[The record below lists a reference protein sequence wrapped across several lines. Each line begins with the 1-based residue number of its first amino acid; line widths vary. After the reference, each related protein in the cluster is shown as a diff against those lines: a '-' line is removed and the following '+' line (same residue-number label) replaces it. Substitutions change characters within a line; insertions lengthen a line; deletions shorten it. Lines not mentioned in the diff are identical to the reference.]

1 MSSHEKY
8 DRKSEYSY
16 AIGAFPSFEVLMFSP
31 EKCIKLFVSDRTSG
45 EGIEKLINQCK
56 INNIKIEVAPRLL
69 QRISGK
75 KNTFVAMLVKKSF
88 TELAQDKNHIVL
100 HNIMDAG
107 NLGTIMRSALG
118 FGFHDIAI
126 IKPAT
131 DPYEPQTIRASMGSI
146 FRLNCQ
152 EFDSFDDYNSLYKD
166 RELYPFMLNASY
178 SLKELA
184 EIQAK
189 SKKNYSLIFG
199 NEGSGLPNEFK
210 NLGKPCRIFHSSE
223 IDSLNL
229 SVAASIAMQ
238 RFTEENY
245 KEEKIGKL

>member
-1 MSSHEKY
+1 MVSHEKY

-16 AIGAFPSFEVLMFSP
+16 AIGAFPSFEALMFAP
-31 EKCIKLFVSDRTSG
+31 DNCIKLYVSDRTSG
-45 EGIEKLINQCK
+45 DGIEKLINQCK

-88 TELAQDKNHIVL
+88 AELSQYKNHIVL

-107 NLGTIMRSALG
+107 NLGTIIRSALG

-152 EFDSFDDYNSLYKD
+152 EFDSFDDYLSLYKE
-166 RELYPFMLNASY
+166 RELYPFMLDASY

-184 EIQAK
+184 DIQAK
-189 SKKNYSLIFG
+189 SNKNYSLIFG
-199 NEGSGLPNEFK
+199 NEGSGLPNDFK
-210 NLGKPCRIFHSSE
+210 NFGKPCRIFHSSE

-245 KEEKIGKL
+245 KEDKID